1 VNLLQVME
9 EVFAQPPIP
18 YEPQR
23 HSLKAWATYCLR
35 DRGFKV
41 IYAQGADFAIESQG
55 NKFYFNVTTSRDD
68 LDKGVGWIIWDSA
81 AQQTSILLPQP

>member
-1 VNLLQVME
+1 MNLRQVIE
-9 EVFAQPPIP
+9 EVFAQPAIP

-41 IYAQGADFAIESQG
+41 VYAQGADFAIEYQR
-55 NKFYFNVTTSRDD
+55 NKVYFNVTTPRED
-68 LDKGVGWIIWDSA
+68 LDSTMGWIVWDA
-81 AQQTSILLPQP
+81 ATQQTHILLPQP